1 MGFFVH
7 FWILRNN
14 SLFSVFWL
22 DIRLSKRRNNE
33 YPNALKYTFPF
44 FCSKKLNMFYYIFYR
59 LHQFFMYLELKR
71 GPKEIA
77 TPIIMTVGFI
87 FFLLTFISFL
97 ILMLSRDFFMLP
109 SLNKV
114 EILVPCAIVFGAL
127 YFFFSNGDTTDRI
140 L

>member
-1 MGFFVH
+1 
-7 FWILRNN
+7 
-14 SLFSVFWL
+14 
-22 DIRLSKRRNNE
+22 
-33 YPNALKYTFPF
+33 
-44 FCSKKLNMFYYIFYR
+44 
-59 LHQFFMYLELKR
+59 MYLELKR

-140 L
+140 LKRFGDKEFKKSKKKILFEIIFWLFITCGILALPLGIYIGESQK